1 MKKLLAVIV
10 LALVVATAVWI
21 FLRVQL
27 ANRLAAVPELLPATT
42 LLVVQVP
49 DFKRTREQWHR
60 SDLYQI
66 WREPAVQ
73 GWLRDSLARL
83 PKHSGGR
90 QTLGDFLQ
98 LGPTHSFVALTS
110 LENNEPK
117 MIGGF
122 HFDRSPEE
130 VRTFVDQRK
139 AEWLPKFGAAKRETT
154 VYEQHSI
161 ETISVSHFIFA
172 SVYDNHWFFVANDL
186 AALKALLDRVD
197 RRGEKA
203 ASLQTNAAFTDAIR
217 HLPNA
222 YAGMLYLDPRP
233 FVEKL
238 LPLVAMTGQ
247 ALPMDQLQRLKQV
260 QAVASAF
267 GFDQGEMRETDFVT
281 MPRLSEEEKLER
293 RSLAAAGANTIFYSA
308 ARLHWPENML
318 AGPAPAGAGLPA
330 VLQQLTAALKTR
342 GIAGNDV
349 RAAFGEE
356 LEMIGDWP
364 ADARWPV
371 LQAKLPVKDAGRAR
385 KIADAL
391 TSVEISGTPWIR
403 TEKGGATIYRAQ
415 PFGFVPLSPG
425 IAVSDQMMI
434 VGTDAAAIET
444 AITSAAPPAGELEKS
459 AIFQSAAKQVP
470 AGQSAFNYVDTRLLF
485 ERLDTSLRPLLLM
498 GAALSPKLGKNVD
511 PAKLPPPEAI
521 AKHLSPIV
529 MSQRY
534 EGNGYVTESIGPVT
548 FREATLGLAGAIG
561 GLFIYLQEAIRPG
574 RGTLGPSPL
583 FQPTPQ
589 PSPTPT
595 ASPI

>member
-1 MKKLLAVIV
+1 MKRLLAVIV
-10 LALVVATAVWI
+10 LALVVATAAWI

-49 DFKRTREQWHR
+49 DFKRTREQWQR

-66 WREPAVQ
+66 WREPTVQ
-73 GWLRDSLARL
+73 ESLRESLARL

-98 LGPTHSFVALTS
+98 LGPAHSFVALTS

-117 MIGGF
+117 VIGGF

-130 VRTFVDQRK
+130 VRTFIEQRK
-139 AEWLPKFGAAKRETT
+139 AEWLPKSGAAKRETT

-161 ETISVSHFIFA
+161 ETMSVSHFVFA

-197 RRGEKA
+197 HRGGKA
-203 ASLQTNAAFTDAIR
+203 GSLQTSAPFSDAIK
-217 HLPNA
+217 HLPNE

-238 LPLVAMTGQ
+238 LPLVAMMGQ

-260 QAVASAF
+260 QAVASTF
-267 GFDQGEMRETDFVT
+267 GFDQGKMRETDFVA
-281 MPRLSEEEKLER
+281 MPRLSAEEKLER

-308 ARLHWPENML
+308 TRLYWPENML
-318 AGPAPAGAGLPA
+318 AASAPTRASLPV
-330 VLQQLTAALKTR
+330 VLQQLTAALKTH
-342 GIAGNDV
+342 GVAGNDV

-356 LEMIGDWP
+356 LETIGDWP

-385 KIADAL
+385 KIAEAL
-391 TSVEISGTPWIR
+391 TSVEISGTPWTR
-403 TEKGGATIYRAQ
+403 SEKNGSTIYRAQ
-415 PFGFVPLSPG
+415 PFGFIPLSPG

-434 VGTDAAAIET
+434 VGTDAGAIEAAIT
-444 AITSAAPPAGELEKS
+444 RSSPSAGELEKS
-459 AIFQSAAKQVP
+459 AIFQSATKQIP

-485 ERLDTSLRPLLLM
+485 ERADASLRPLLLM
-498 GAALSPKLGKNVD
+498 GAALSPQLGKNVD

-534 EGNGYVTESIGPVT
+534 EGDGYVTESIGPVT

-561 GLFIYLQEAIRPG
+561 GLFIYLQEAIRPA
-574 RGTLGPSPL
+574 RGALTTSPL

>member
-1 MKKLLAVIV
+1 VIV

-60 SDLYQI
+60 SDLYQL
-66 WREPAVQ
+66 WRESAVQ

-83 PKHSGGR
+83 PKHSGSR

-161 ETISVSHFIFA
+161 ETMSVSHFIFA

-260 QAVASAF
+260 QTVASAF
-267 GFDQGEMRETDFVT
+267 GFDQGEMRETDFVA

-330 VLQQLTAALKTR
+330 LLQQLTAALKTR

-349 RAAFGEE
+349 RAAFG
-356 LEMIGDWP
+356 D
-364 ADARWPV
+364 
-371 LQAKLPVKDAGRAR
+371 R
-385 KIADAL
+385 K
-391 TSVEISGTPWIR
+391 SV
-403 TEKGGATIYRAQ
+403 
-415 PFGFVPLSPG
+415 V
-425 IAVSDQMMI
+425 
-434 VGTDAAAIET
+434 
-444 AITSAAPPAGELEKS
+444 
-459 AIFQSAAKQVP
+459 
-470 AGQSAFNYVDTRLLF
+470 
-485 ERLDTSLRPLLLM
+485 
-498 GAALSPKLGKNVD
+498 
-511 PAKLPPPEAI
+511 
-521 AKHLSPIV
+521 
-529 MSQRY
+529 
-534 EGNGYVTESIGPVT
+534 
-548 FREATLGLAGAIG
+548 
-561 GLFIYLQEAIRPG
+561 
-574 RGTLGPSPL
+574 
-583 FQPTPQ
+583 
-589 PSPTPT
+589 
-595 ASPI
+595 

>member
-203 ASLQTNAAFTDAIR
+203 AS
-217 HLPNA
+217 
-222 YAGMLYLDPRP
+222 
-233 FVEKL
+233 
-238 LPLVAMTGQ
+238 
-247 ALPMDQLQRLKQV
+247 
-260 QAVASAF
+260 
-267 GFDQGEMRETDFVT
+267 
-281 MPRLSEEEKLER
+281 
-293 RSLAAAGANTIFYSA
+293 
-308 ARLHWPENML
+308 
-318 AGPAPAGAGLPA
+318 
-330 VLQQLTAALKTR
+330 
-342 GIAGNDV
+342 
-349 RAAFGEE
+349 
-356 LEMIGDWP
+356 
-364 ADARWPV
+364 
-371 LQAKLPVKDAGRAR
+371 
-385 KIADAL
+385 
-391 TSVEISGTPWIR
+391 
-403 TEKGGATIYRAQ
+403 
-415 PFGFVPLSPG
+415 
-425 IAVSDQMMI
+425 
-434 VGTDAAAIET
+434 
-444 AITSAAPPAGELEKS
+444 
-459 AIFQSAAKQVP
+459 
-470 AGQSAFNYVDTRLLF
+470 
-485 ERLDTSLRPLLLM
+485 
-498 GAALSPKLGKNVD
+498 
-511 PAKLPPPEAI
+511 
-521 AKHLSPIV
+521 
-529 MSQRY
+529 
-534 EGNGYVTESIGPVT
+534 
-548 FREATLGLAGAIG
+548 
-561 GLFIYLQEAIRPG
+561 
-574 RGTLGPSPL
+574 
-583 FQPTPQ
+583 
-589 PSPTPT
+589 
-595 ASPI
+595 